1 MHLLAQCRYVN
12 KLCMPG
18 TKSKLDPKSLFKFQI
33 YISGAEVSDL
43 VSLKKLSA
51 HQLTCWKVV
60 MESPPELL
68 ESGMSS
74 PFVLSPQPPLKLA
87 IGSISK
93 K

>member
-1 MHLLAQCRYVN
+1 M
-12 KLCMPG
+12 
-18 TKSKLDPKSLFKFQI
+18 
-33 YISGAEVSDL
+33 SDL

-51 HQLTCWKVV
+51 YRLNCRKV
-60 MESPPELL
+60 MLENPPELL

-87 IGSISK
+87 VGSISK